1 MLKTNQDLYDVGSM
15 VRNAQIFGAGMNT
28 ISLFSVG
35 FLLMEKNDRGFE
47 QRCWKC
53 NCDHA
58 WLTAAAVILF
68 PDPNSYILTKKDQLG
83 VLPQDVSPT
92 QNVKFVSGDPS
103 SPFVDSYGKN
113 LTTPGIPVVSISS
126 NQANVI
132 LSNLTDAFNVSRS
145 YWYGLA
151 LRQNMHRNFT
161 ASVEVYQEFKSRC
174 VKGPFMN
181 DVCILSPT

>member
-1 MLKTNQDLYDVGSM
+1 MIEVSGK
-15 VRNAQIFGAGMNT
+15 
-28 ISLFSVG
+28 
-35 FLLMEKNDRGFE
+35 
-47 QRCWKC
+47 KC
-53 NCDHA
+53 NCGHA

-132 LSNLTDAFNVSRS
+132 LSNFTDAFNVSRS

-161 ASVEVYQEFKSRC
+161 ASVEVYQEFKPRC
-174 VKGPFMN
+174 VKGPFIQALFL
-181 DVCILSPT
+181 DVFLQESPNQSRRKLESFEKFLGFFLQNSLSFL